1 MPVQAADSLR
11 LTRLIRADR
20 KAVWDALTRPDQMRR
35 WMCPAPNGV
44 KSVSADV
51 REGGAYDLV
60 MVVEGKEHNAFGTYR
75 EIDEPSRIVFTW
87 DWRPGEMQPM
97 GDTVVTI
104 ELTEVEEGTELVLVH
119 EGFPAPEATTGHE
132 QGWDA
137 CLAHLEGVFA

>member
-20 KAVWDALTRPDQMRR
+20 KAVWNALTRPDQMRR

-44 KSVSADV
+44 KSVTADV

-75 EIDEPSRIVFTW
+75 EIDEPSRLIYTW
-87 DWRPGEMQPM
+87 DWREEGQQM
-97 GDTVVTI
+97 GATTVTV
-104 ELTEVEEGTELVLVH
+104 EFHEVDEGTELVLVH
-119 EGFPAPEATTGHE
+119 EGFPTVEAKAGHE
-132 QGWDA
+132 EGWAA
-137 CLAHLEGVFA
+137 CLTHLAALLS